1 MSLVK
6 WAFIGIVM
14 LPAAEIGAFLL
25 LAVLIGWLWTIVLFL
40 GTSVAGVIL
49 LRWSGRSDFDRVRAA
64 LAKEGLRAVH
74 LETPGFAAIVGGILL
89 VFPGFITDLLGLA
102 LLTPPLRRWAGA
114 VLAKATRKRRRGRDE
129 VTVID
134 LEPDEWRQIPDQRPK
149 NRHKSSRR
157 KPSRHKSEGGA

>member
-14 LPAAEIGAFLL
+14 LPAAEIGVFLL
-25 LAVLIGWLWTIVLFL
+25 LAVLIGWLWTIALFL

-49 LRWSGRSDFDRVRAA
+49 LRRSGRSDFDRLRAA
-64 LAKEGLRAVH
+64 LAQDGWRALH
-74 LETPGFAAIVGGILL
+74 LETPGFGGMLGGILL

-102 LLTPPLRRWAGA
+102 LMLPPFRRWAGA
-114 VLAKATRKRRRGRDE
+114 VLTRATRRRRRAPDG

-134 LEPDEWRQIPDQRPK
+134 LEPNEWQQITDQRPK
-149 NRHKSSRR
+149 RPRKAGRREAGRR
-157 KPSRHKSEGGA
+157 KS